1 MTPTKLS
8 FRNEG
13 MIKTF
18 SEKHTEG
25 LHHHQTC
32 LTGNAKELF
41 KLKGGDV
48 NKTQDSLKA

>member
-13 MIKTF
+13 VIKTF

-32 LTGNAKELF
+32 LTGNAKENYSSS
-41 KLKGGDV
+41 KEGMSIKH
-48 NKTQDSLKA
+48 KTL